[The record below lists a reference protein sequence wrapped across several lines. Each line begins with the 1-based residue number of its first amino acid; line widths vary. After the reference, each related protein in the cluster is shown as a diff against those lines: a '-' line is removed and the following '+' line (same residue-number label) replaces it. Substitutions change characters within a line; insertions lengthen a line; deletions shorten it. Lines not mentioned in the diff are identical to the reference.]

1 MPLKQVTI
9 SNAYLTLM
17 VLDYGAT
24 IQKLLVKGEDGEY
37 TNVVVGYNHP
47 SRYRLDDN
55 ALGASIGRYAG
66 RISEGGFVLDR
77 ERYHLYQEDGV
88 HLHGG
93 KEGFHQ
99 KYWTIDEVDNSD
111 KPFVKLSYTSKHLE
125 EGYPGNLTVS
135 VTYKLMNN
143 ALQVIY
149 EGMTDRSTVINLTNH
164 AYFKLDDNPYIDEYD
179 LQLNCPYR
187 LETKENLLPTGD
199 IMPVRKTEF
208 DFLLPK
214 KIGLQ
219 RFDTI
224 YIKDIGN
231 EKVAELYSKTSGINM
246 KVYTNQPA
254 LVVYTPPD
262 FPSICF
268 EAQNYP
274 DAPNQPD
281 FPKSVLR
288 PGDIYNNISIFK
300 FDIDSKS

>member
-1 MPLKQVTI
+1 MKQVTI

-24 IQKLLVKGEDGEY
+24 IQKLLVKVADGEY

-55 ALGASIGRYAG
+55 VLGASVGRYAG
-66 RISEGGFVLDR
+66 RISNGGFVIDR
-77 ERYHLYQEDGV
+77 ARYDVFQEDGV

-99 KYWTIDEVDNSD
+99 KYWTIDEVDQSD
-111 KPFVKLSYTSKHLE
+111 KPFVKLSYISKHLE
-125 EGYPGNLTVS
+125 EGYPGNLSVS
-135 VTYKLMNN
+135 VTYKLMDN
-143 ALQVIY
+143 ALQIIY
-149 EGMTDRSTVINLTNH
+149 EGITDRSTVINLTNH
-164 AYFKLDDNPYIDEYD
+164 SYFKLDDNPYIDDYE
-179 LQLNCPYR
+179 LQLNCPYK

-199 IMPVRKTEF
+199 IIPVRKTEY
-208 DFLLPK
+208 DFLLPR
-214 KIGLQ
+214 KIGVQ
-219 RFDTI
+219 RLDSIFV
-224 YIKDIGN
+224 KDIGN
-231 EKVAELYSKTSGINM
+231 EKVVEIQSKTSGINM

-262 FPSICF
+262 FPGICF

-281 FPKSVLR
+281 FPKSLLR

-300 FDIDSKS
+300 FDIITPS

>member
-1 MPLKQVTI
+1 MKQVTI

-111 KPFVKLSYTSKHLE
+111 KPFIKLSYTSKHLE